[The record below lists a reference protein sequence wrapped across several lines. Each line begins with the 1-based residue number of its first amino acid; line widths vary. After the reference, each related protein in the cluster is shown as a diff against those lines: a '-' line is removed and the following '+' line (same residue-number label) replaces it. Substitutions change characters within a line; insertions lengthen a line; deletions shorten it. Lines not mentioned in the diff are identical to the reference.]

1 VPERRLRRARHR
13 RRAAAE
19 TVLQGSIAA
28 SDSCNLRPYHLSS
41 WRQELEPG
49 LVDEAT
55 ANAVKNPLGAT
66 YPKLHFVEEDTLVIG
81 DITVNDAKESWD
93 IPELE
98 SGSVRAG
105 PTRTIFHEP
114 SKTKAAIVTC
124 GGLCPGLN
132 SIIREVTNTLW
143 TDYGIRDIVGLT
155 GGYNGL
161 SDPEN
166 NPPVELT
173 KDSVSEIHMKGGS
186 ILKAGRGGL
195 DLPKICDNL
204 KTMGINILFVVGG
217 DGTQYAGNMLY
228 EACRER
234 DLPVS
239 VIGVPK
245 SIDNDVLVFDKTF
258 GFESAV
264 VSASETVRNVWVEA
278 TSCQKGVGIVKL
290 MGRDAGFVAMHAALA
305 STIAD
310 VVLIPEVS
318 FKMEDVLEHVERTL
332 DRKGYCVVIVAEGAG
347 QEHVSTGE
355 KDATGHT
362 VYGDIGT
369 FLRDKVNEYF
379 KDKGGRSFYIDP
391 SYIIRSIP
399 VRPID
404 HIYCSQLARGAA
416 HVAMRGYTGVCVG
429 ALNRI
434 EVIIPSTIIARGKRR
449 IDTRSF
455 EWQSCVTASGMP
467 PSLAGFKD

>member
-1 VPERRLRRARHR
+1 MAQYSCWRRRPCALPRWSRADSRQRLLQLAPVPLVFLEAGARARACGRGHCQRRQEPVGSHIPKAALCGGGHARDRGHHRERRQG
-13 RRAAAE
+13 
-19 TVLQGSIAA
+19 VLGH
-28 SDSCNLRPYHLSS
+28 P
-41 WRQELEPG
+41 
-49 LVDEAT
+49 
-55 ANAVKNPLGAT
+55 
-66 YPKLHFVEEDTLVIG
+66 
-81 DITVNDAKESWD
+81 
-93 IPELE
+93 
-98 SGSVRAG
+98 RAG
-105 PTRTIFHEP
+105 IWISPRRPDPHHLP
-114 SKTKAAIVTC
+114 RAVQTKAAIVTC